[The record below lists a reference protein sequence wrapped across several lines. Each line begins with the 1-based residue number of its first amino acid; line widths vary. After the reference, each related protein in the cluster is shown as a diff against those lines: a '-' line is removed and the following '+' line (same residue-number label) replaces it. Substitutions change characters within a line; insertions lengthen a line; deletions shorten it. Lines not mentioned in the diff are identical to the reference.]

1 MTNQKT
7 TQTSK
12 VKKHRIVRALLI
24 VAGTF
29 SLALGAIGLFLPILP
44 TTPFLLLS
52 AACYMRS
59 SERLHDWLINN
70 RWFGEYIKNYQSG
83 KGIPMKTKII
93 ALSVMWMAIIYS
105 TCFVVDEIMVAQI
118 ALLLIAA
125 GVSIHLIRLP
135 TFKKQM

>member
-1 MTNQKT
+1 MT
-7 TQTSK
+7 TQQTTPTSK
-12 VKKHRIVRALLI
+12 VKKHKIVRGLLI

-70 RWFGEYIKNYQSG
+70 RWFGEYIKNYQAG

-93 ALSVMWMAIIYS
+93 ALSVMWLAIIYS

>member
-1 MTNQKT
+1 MTTQQKT
-7 TQTSK
+7 TTSK
-12 VKKHRIVRALLI
+12 IKKHKIVRGLLI

-83 KGIPMKTKII
+83 KGIPKKTKII
-93 ALSVMWMAIIYS
+93 ALTAMWLTIIYS
-105 TCFVVDEIMVAQI
+105 ACFVVDEIMVAQI